1 VATPAD
7 ETAWVTAAR
16 DGDTDAFAQLVR
28 AHQEAAFRAAYLI
41 VRDAAAAEDVAQEA
55 FVRAYRAL
63 GSFNAG
69 DPFRPWLLRIATNLA
84 LNEVRG
90 RRRREGWLGRLRM
103 VRPAEPR
110 TPEALAVASDELR
123 ELDLAL
129 QQLPERDRAVLYLR
143 HFFELSEKEMA
154 VALNCAP
161 GTVKSRLNRASARL
175 RDVIEREHPSL
186 VPPGAAGKGEPRA
199 TR

>member
-16 DGDTDAFAQLVR
+16 DGDTDAFARLVR

-41 VRDAAAAEDVAQEA
+41 VRDAVAEDVAQEA

-63 GSFNAG
+63 GSFKAG
-69 DPFRPWLLRIATNLA
+69 EPFRPWLLRIATNLA

-90 RRRREGWLGRLRM
+90 RRRREGWMGRLRM

-123 ELDLAL
+123 ELDAAL
-129 QQLPERDRAVLYLR
+129 RQLPERDRAVLYLR
-143 HFFELSEKEMA
+143 HFLDLTEREMA
-154 VALNCAP
+154 EVLDCAP

-175 RDVIEREHPSL
+175 REVIEREHPSL
-186 VPPGAAGKGEPRA
+186 VPPGAGGRGESHAAR
-199 TR
+199 

>member
-90 RRRREGWLGRLRM
+90 RRRREGF
-103 VRPAEPR
+103 
-110 TPEALAVASDELR
+110 AVASDELR